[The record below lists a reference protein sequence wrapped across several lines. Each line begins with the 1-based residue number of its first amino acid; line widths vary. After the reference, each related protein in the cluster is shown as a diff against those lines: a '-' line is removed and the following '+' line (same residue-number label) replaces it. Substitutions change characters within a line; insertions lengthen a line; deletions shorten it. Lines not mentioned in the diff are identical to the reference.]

1 MTHFV
6 LLILVCLSAVPPDAC
21 TEDTALDVI
30 QRPVDGDLACFGQ
43 AIGGQAQVADGAFGI
58 ERGEAYVKTVC
69 RRVKS

>member
-6 LLILVCLSAVPPDAC
+6 LFILVCMSSVSPDAC
-21 TEDTALDVI
+21 TEDTAADVI
-30 QRPVDGDLACFGQ
+30 QRPVQDELVCFGQ

-58 ERGEAYVKTVC
+58 ERGEAYVKTIC